1 MFDNIVNNKSYSY
14 SKKRLK
20 YYSLVFKDAEHK
32 IINGVNPEDVH
43 KNLIKDVNRLQ
54 SRNSKNYWI
63 KTKRGK
69 NKNKIIE
76 EVFLEC
82 LISNFESKIFWVLLE
97 SFSEGF
103 AHRK

>member
-43 KNLIKDVNRLQ
+43 KNLIKDLNRLQ
-54 SRNSKNYWI
+54 SRNSKTNGN
-63 KTKRGK
+63 KTKRDK

-76 EVFLEC
+76 EVF
-82 LISNFESKIFWVLLE
+82 
-97 SFSEGF
+97 
-103 AHRK
+103 

>member
-1 MFDNIVNNKSYSY
+1 MFDNIVINKSYSY

-54 SRNSKNYWI
+54 SRN
-63 KTKRGK
+63 
-69 NKNKIIE
+69 
-76 EVFLEC
+76 
-82 LISNFESKIFWVLLE
+82 
-97 SFSEGF
+97 
-103 AHRK
+103 